1 MDLVIELERETDGRW
16 IADVPELGILLYGAT
31 QEEAIRRAEDASRL
45 LIEDKISRGE
55 LPAEASHPKFAVA
68 A

>member
-1 MDLVIELERETDGRW
+1 MDLVIELERETDSRW
-16 IADVPELGILLYGAT
+16 IADVSELNILLYGAT
-31 QEEAIRRAEDASRL
+31 KEEAIQKAEEASRL
-45 LIEDKISRGE
+45 LIADKIPRGE